1 MTTSF
6 NPASSNPAPV
16 PFGRAETMHGL
27 FEWCAERWPG
37 RTALHHRGRAITY
50 RELAETADAYA
61 AELQARGVE
70 RGSIVPVL
78 LPRSPELF
86 ATLLAVLKC
95 GAAYA
100 ALDLR
105 WPEDRLG
112 ELIEHLGGPLVAA
125 ERGARWPSVWS
136 PPPDQPILGARLAT
150 VAVGADDACAVFFT
164 SGTTGTPKGVVTAHR
179 GNVRLFDD
187 WLFTPLDSGAVMPQ
201 ALAATWDAFGLDSWG
216 VLFNGGTLV
225 LLEDT
230 LELATKLRD
239 LVAIHGVTTIFP
251 PTAVFHSMLDSDLG
265 AFAGLRAVGTGGE
278 RLSARHAARFLEAYP
293 DIPLYN
299 MYGPVESS
307 VAGDV
312 PPRAARRRPRG
323 AARRPAAQHP
333 GVRPRRRPAVRHRRK
348 RRDLPGRQRTGARVL
363 QGRRAD
369 RGSSF
374 RSPFRPGRSGS
385 TARGTSGAGPPT
397 GCCTSKAA
405 RTARSRSAATA
416 SSSTTSSRT
425 PGACRGSAL
434 RGGAGD
440 RRRRRVRGSLPG
452 STPGSGSAPAEDE
465 LRARL
470 AERLP
475 GYLVPAL
482 VQRLE
487 RLPVLED
494 RELDR
499 RALTELAARLRTA
512 GEPAPPETALSEP
525 ALSDTEA
532 TVARILR
539 EIIGVP
545 SIATDVSFF
554 RQGGNSLSAA
564 QLCSRISRD
573 LGVKLR
579 ISQVFEAP
587 TVRGVAGLITAGKP

>member
-6 NPASSNPAPV
+6 NPAPAP
-16 PFGRAETMHGL
+16 FARAETMHGL
-27 FEWCAERWPG
+27 FEWCAVRWPD
-37 RTALHHRGRAITY
+37 RTALHHRGRDTTY

-70 RGSIVPVL
+70 RGSLVPVL

-105 WPEDRLG
+105 WPSSRLAG
-112 ELIEHLGGPLVAA
+112 LIEHLGGPVVAA

-136 PPPDQPILGARLAT
+136 PPEQPIPGARPAA
-150 VAVGADDACAVFFT
+150 VDVGADDACAVFFT

-251 PTAVFHSMLDSDLG
+251 PTAVFHSMVDNDLD

-307 VAGDV
+307 VAATCH
-312 PPRAARRRPRG
+312 R
-323 AARRPAAQHP
+323 
-333 GVRPRRRPAVRHRRK
+333 VRPEDCTAPGSVPLGVPFPNTQAYILDGDRLCEAGESGEIALGGKGLALGYFEDAELTARK
-348 RRDLPGRQRTGARVL
+348 FGSISLPSGPERVYRTGDL
-363 QGRRAD
+363 GRWSADGLLHFEGRAD
-369 RGSSF
+369 RQVKIRGH
-374 RSPFRPGRSGS
+374 RIELDDVEQNAGRVPGV
-385 TARGTSGAGPPT
+385 
-397 GCCTSKAA
+397 
-405 RTARSRSAATA
+405 
-416 SSSTTSSRT
+416 
-425 PGACRGSAL
+425 GACAVVPVT
-434 RGGAGD
+434 GADGAYED
-440 RRRRRVRGSLPG
+440 LCLFYA
-452 STPGSGSAPAEDE
+452 GSGDTAPGEDE

-482 VQRLE
+482 VRRME

-494 RELDR
+494 RKLDR

-512 GEPAPPETALSEP
+512 AGPVAESP
-525 ALSDTEA
+525 LSDTEA
-532 TVARILR
+532 AVARILR

-545 SIATDVSFF
+545 SIAADVSFF

>member
-1 MTTSF
+1 MTTS
-6 NPASSNPAPV
+6 STPAP
-16 PFGRAETMHGL
+16 FQRAETMHGL
-27 FEWCAERWPG
+27 FEWCASRWPG
-37 RTALHHRGRAITY
+37 RTALHHRGRDTTY
-50 RELAETADAYA
+50 RELAGLADAYA

-105 WPEDRLG
+105 WPPSRLG
-112 ELIEHLGGPLVAA
+112 ELIEHLGGPVVAA
-125 ERGARWPSVWS
+125 ERGTSWPSVWS
-136 PPPDQPILGARLAT
+136 PPSQPIPGARPG
-150 VAVGADDACAVFFT
+150 AVDVGTDDPCAVFFT

-187 WLFTPLDSGAVMPQ
+187 WLFTPLDSGVVMPQ

-239 LVAIHGVTTIFP
+239 LIAIHGVTTIFP
-251 PTAVFHSMLDSDLG
+251 PTAVFHSMVDNDLD

-278 RLSARHAARFLEAYP
+278 KLSARHAARFLEAYP

-307 VAGDV
+307 VAATCHRVRPQDRSEVPLGLSLPHTQVYLLDGDRPGDV
-312 PPRAARRRPRG
+312 GEICLGGRGLALGYFEDEDLTARKF
-323 AARRPAAQHP
+323 
-333 GVRPRRRPAVRHRRK
+333 VTVS
-348 RRDLPGRQRTGARVL
+348 LPSGPERVYRTGDL
-363 QGRRAD
+363 GRRTADGLLHFEGRAD
-369 RGSSF
+369 RQVKIRGH
-374 RSPFRPGRSGS
+374 RIELDDVEQNAGRVPGV
-385 TARGTSGAGPPT
+385 
-397 GCCTSKAA
+397 
-405 RTARSRSAATA
+405 
-416 SSSTTSSRT
+416 
-425 PGACRGSAL
+425 GACAVVPVT
-434 RGGAGD
+434 GADGAYED
-440 RRRRRVRGSLPG
+440 LFLCYTG
-452 STPGSGSAPAEDE
+452 APDEDE
-465 LRARL
+465 LRTHL

-494 RELDR
+494 RKVDR
-499 RALTELAARLRTA
+499 RALAELAARLRTA
-512 GEPAPPETALSEP
+512 AAPADGLPLSE
-525 ALSDTEA
+525 TEA
-532 TVARILR
+532 AVAEILR

-587 TVRGVAGLITAGKP
+587 TVRGVAGLITAGKPA

>member
-1 MTTSF
+1 MTTS
-6 NPASSNPAPV
+6 ST
-16 PFGRAETMHGL
+16 PFERAETMHGL
-27 FEWCAERWPG
+27 FEWCASRWPG
-37 RTALHHRGRAITY
+37 RTALHHRGHDTTY
-50 RELAETADAYA
+50 RELAELADAYA

-105 WPEDRLG
+105 WPSSRLSD
-112 ELIEHLGGPLVAA
+112 LIEHLGGPVVAA
-125 ERGARWPSVWS
+125 ERGTPWPSVWS
-136 PPPDQPILGARLAT
+136 PPAQPILGARPAA
-150 VAVGADDACAVFFT
+150 VDVGADDPCAVFFT

-239 LVAIHGVTTIFP
+239 LITIHGVTTIFP
-251 PTAVFHSMLDSDLG
+251 PTAVFHSMVDNDLD

-278 RLSARHAARFLEAYP
+278 KLSARHAARFVEAYP

-307 VAGDV
+307 VAATCH
-312 PPRAARRRPRG
+312 R
-323 AARRPAAQHP
+323 
-333 GVRPRRRPAVRHRRK
+333 VRPSDAPEVPLGVPLPHTQAYLLDGDRLSDAGEICLGGRGLALGYFKDEELTARK
-348 RRDLPGRQRTGARVL
+348 FVTIALPSGPERVYRTGDL
-363 QGRRAD
+363 GRRSADGLLHFEGRAD
-369 RGSSF
+369 RQVKIRGH
-374 RSPFRPGRSGS
+374 RIELDDVEHNAGRAPGV
-385 TARGTSGAGPPT
+385 
-397 GCCTSKAA
+397 
-405 RTARSRSAATA
+405 
-416 SSSTTSSRT
+416 
-425 PGACRGSAL
+425 GACAVVPVT
-434 RGGAGD
+434 GADGAYED
-440 RRRRRVRGSLPG
+440 LCLFYTG
-452 STPGSGSAPAEDE
+452 TPAEDE
-465 LRARL
+465 LRAGL

-494 RELDR
+494 RKVDR
-499 RALTELAARLRTA
+499 RALTELAGRLRTA
-512 GEPAPPETALSEP
+512 AAPVEDLPLSE
-525 ALSDTEA
+525 TEA
-532 TVARILR
+532 AVAEILR

-545 SIATDVSFF
+545 SIAADVSFF

>member
-6 NPASSNPAPV
+6 NPAPR
-16 PFGRAETMHGL
+16 PFERAETMHGL
-27 FEWCAERWPG
+27 FEWCADRWPA
-37 RTALHHRGRAITY
+37 RTALHHRGRDITY

-61 AELQARGVE
+61 AELQARGVG

-105 WPEDRLG
+105 WPRTRLA
-112 ELIEHLGGPLVAA
+112 ELIEHLGGPVVAA
-125 ERGARWPSVWS
+125 ERGAGWSSMWS
-136 PPPDQPILGARLAT
+136 PPAQPILGARPAA
-150 VAVGADDACAVFFT
+150 VDVGADDACAVFFT

-251 PTAVFHSMLDSDLG
+251 PTAVFHSMVDSDLD

-278 RLSARHAARFLEAYP
+278 KLSARHAARFLEAYP

-307 VAGDV
+307 VAATCH
-312 PPRAARRRPRG
+312 R
-323 AARRPAAQHP
+323 
-333 GVRPRRRPAVRHRRK
+333 VRPEDCTPPDSVPLGLPFPNTQAYILDGDRLCDVGESGEICLGGKGLALGYFEDSSLTARK
-348 RRDLPGRQRTGARVL
+348 FVELALPSGPERVYRTGDL
-363 QGRRAD
+363 GRWTAGGLLHFEGRAD
-369 RGSSF
+369 RQVKIRGH
-374 RSPFRPGRSGS
+374 RIELDDVEHNAGRVPGV
-385 TARGTSGAGPPT
+385 
-397 GCCTSKAA
+397 
-405 RTARSRSAATA
+405 
-416 SSSTTSSRT
+416 
-425 PGACRGSAL
+425 GACAVVPVT
-434 RGGAGD
+434 GADGAYED
-440 RRRRRVRGSLPG
+440 LCLFYA
-452 STPGSGSAPAEDE
+452 GSGDAPGEEE
-465 LRARL
+465 LRTRL

-494 RELDR
+494 RKLDR
-499 RALTELAARLRTA
+499 RALAELAASRRIA
-512 GEPAPPETALSEP
+512 SAAPVAES
-525 ALSDTEA
+525 LSDTEA
-532 TVARILR
+532 AVAGFLR

-545 SIATDVSFF
+545 SIASDVSFF

>member
-6 NPASSNPAPV
+6 TPAPV

-27 FEWCAERWPG
+27 FEWCAGRWPD
-37 RTALHHRGRAITY
+37 RTALHHRGRDTTY

-61 AELQARGVE
+61 AELQARGVD

-78 LPRSPELF
+78 LPRSPGLF

-136 PPPDQPILGARLAT
+136 PPDRPIPGARPAT
-150 VAVGADDACAVFFT
+150 VDVGADDACAVFFT

-251 PTAVFHSMLDSDLG
+251 PTAVFHSMVDSDLG

-278 RLSARHAARFLEAYP
+278 RLSARHAARFLEAHP

-307 VAGDV
+307 VAATCH
-312 PPRAARRRPRG
+312 R
-323 AARRPAAQHP
+323 
-333 GVRPRRRPAVRHRRK
+333 VRPGDGPEVPLGVPLPHTQAYVLDGDRLCEAGESGEICLGGKGLALGYFKDDELTARK
-348 RRDLPGRQRTGARVL
+348 FVTLSLPSGPERVYRTGDL
-363 QGRRAD
+363 GRRTADGLLHFEGRAD
-369 RGSSF
+369 RQVKI
-374 RSPFRPGRSGS
+374 
-385 TARGTSGAGPPT
+385 RGHRIELDDVEQN
-397 GCCTSKAA
+397 AA
-405 RTARSRSAATA
+405 RV
-416 SSSTTSSRT
+416 
-425 PGACRGSAL
+425 PGVGACAVVPVT
-434 RGGAGD
+434 GADGAYED
-440 RRRRRVRGSLPG
+440 LCLFYTGAPG
-452 STPGSGSAPAEDE
+452 EDE

-475 GYLVPAL
+475 GYLVPAR

-494 RELDR
+494 RKLDR
-499 RALTELAARLRTA
+499 RALTELAARLRTTGA
-512 GEPAPPETALSEP
+512 PAADSTLSE
-525 ALSDTEA
+525 TEA
-532 TVARILR
+532 AVARILR

-545 SIATDVSFF
+545 SIAADVSFF

-564 QLCSRISRD
+564 QLCSRVSRD

-587 TVRGVAGLITAGKP
+587 TVRGVAGLITAGAES

>member
-6 NPASSNPAPV
+6 NPAPV

-27 FEWCAERWPG
+27 FQWCASRWPD
-37 RTALHHRGRAITY
+37 RVALHHRGRDTTY
-50 RELAETADAYA
+50 RELAELADAYA

-86 ATLLAVLKC
+86 ATLLAVLEC

-105 WPEDRLG
+105 WPAARLT
-112 ELIEHLGGPLVAA
+112 ELIEHLGGPVVAA
-125 ERGARWPSVWS
+125 ERGTSWPSVWS
-136 PPPDQPILGARLAT
+136 PPSQPILGARPAA
-150 VAVGADDACAVFFT
+150 VDVGADDACAVFFT

-216 VLFNGGTLV
+216 VLFNGGTLI

-239 LVAIHGVTTIFP
+239 LITIHGVTTIFP
-251 PTAVFHSMLDSDLG
+251 PTAVFHSMVDTDLD

-278 RLSARHAARFLEAYP
+278 KLSARHAARFLEAYP

-307 VAGDV
+307 VAATCH
-312 PPRAARRRPRG
+312 R
-323 AARRPAAQHP
+323 
-333 GVRPRRRPAVRHRRK
+333 VRPEDRSEVPLGLPLPHTQAYLLDGDRLSDTGEICLGGRGLALGYFKDEELTARK
-348 RRDLPGRQRTGARVL
+348 FVTVSLPSGPERVYRTGDL
-363 QGRRAD
+363 GRRTADGLLHFEGRAD
-369 RGSSF
+369 RQVKIRGH
-374 RSPFRPGRSGS
+374 RIELDDVERNAGRVPGV
-385 TARGTSGAGPPT
+385 
-397 GCCTSKAA
+397 
-405 RTARSRSAATA
+405 
-416 SSSTTSSRT
+416 
-425 PGACRGSAL
+425 GACAVVPVT
-434 RGGAGD
+434 GADGAYED
-440 RRRRRVRGSLPG
+440 LFLCYTG
-452 STPGSGSAPAEDE
+452 APDEDE
-465 LRARL
+465 LRTHL

-494 RELDR
+494 RKVDR
-499 RALTELAARLRTA
+499 RALAELAARLRTA
-512 GEPAPPETALSEP
+512 TAPADGPPLSE
-525 ALSDTEA
+525 TEA
-532 TVARILR
+532 AVAEILR
-539 EIIGVP
+539 DIIGVP

-587 TVRGVAGLITAGKP
+587 TVRGVAGLIAAAS